1 MCNIYFNYS
10 VGFVLHVCEFYTQV
24 QLEYILEREG
34 GWDSVQVSKMSTL
47 VLLYYIIYQE
57 KGKNGQR
64 YTEL

>member
-1 MCNIYFNYS
+1 M
-10 VGFVLHVCEFYTQV
+10 GFVLHVCEFYTQV

-57 KGKNGQR
+57 RGKSGQH